1 MKFDI
6 QKASMTKRLSAYILD
21 LFIVILVAAGLMA
34 LIYDIVGYDAK
45 ANELQS
51 YYDEYEE
58 RYGIDT
64 QLSNEEIS
72 KLPEADQE
80 KYAEASKAFSEDER
94 IRNVYSILI
103 NLTIVITSISLLISY
118 ILTDF
123 VMPLILKNGQTVG
136 KKVFNIALMRVDGVK
151 VSTFQLFVRAVLGK
165 FTIETMLPVL
175 LIMMMLFGVMGGI
188 ALVVV
193 LLLLVLQLV
202 VMVISK
208 TNSAMHDLLAV
219 TVTVDLESQRI
230 FETEADLVAYK
241 QRIAAEKAAEAP
253 Y

>member
-1 MKFDI
+1 MKLDL

-34 LIYDIVGYDAK
+34 LIYDIVDYDSK

-64 QLSNEEIS
+64 QLSSEEIS
-72 KLPEADQE
+72 KLSDADQA

-118 ILTDF
+118 VLTD
-123 VMPLILKNGQTVG
+123 VVLPLILKNGQTVG
-136 KKVFNIALMRVDGVK
+136 KKVFNIALMRADGVK
-151 VSTFQLFVRAVLGK
+151 ASPFQLFVRAVLGK

-188 ALVVV
+188 ALIVV
-193 LLLLVLQLV
+193 LLLLVLQIV
-202 VMVISK
+202 VMAISK
-208 TNSAMHDLLAV
+208 TNSAIHDLLAV
-219 TVTVDLESQRI
+219 TVAVDLESQRI
-230 FETEADLVAYK
+230 FESEAALMEYK
-241 QRIAAEKAAEAP
+241 QRIAAEKAEAAP

>member
-1 MKFDI
+1 MKLDL

-34 LIYDIVGYDAK
+34 LIYDIVDYDSK

-64 QLSNEEIS
+64 QLSSEEIS
-72 KLPEADQE
+72 KLSDADQA

-118 ILTDF
+118 VLTD
-123 VMPLILKNGQTVG
+123 VVLPLILKNGQTVG
-136 KKVFNIALMRVDGVK
+136 KKVFNVALMRVDGVK
-151 VSTFQLFVRAVLGK
+151 VSPFQLFVRAVLGK

-175 LIMMMLFGVMGGI
+175 LIMMTLFGVMGGI
-188 ALVVV
+188 ALIVV
-193 LLLLVLQLV
+193 LLLLILQIV
-202 VMVISK
+202 VMIISK
-208 TNSAMHDLLAV
+208 TNSAIHDLLAV
-219 TVTVDLESQRI
+219 TVAVDLESQRI
-230 FETEADLVAYK
+230 FESEAALMEYK

>member
-1 MKFDI
+1 MKFDL
-6 QKASMTKRLSAYILD
+6 QKATITKRLSAYILD
-21 LFIVILVAAGLMA
+21 LFIVILLAAGLMA
-34 LIYDIVGYDAK
+34 LIYDVVDYDSK

-51 YYDEYEE
+51 YYKEYEDK
-58 RYGIDT
+58 YGINT
-64 QLSNEEIS
+64 QLSAEEIA
-72 KLPEADQE
+72 KLPQADQD
-80 KYAEASKAFSEDER
+80 KYAQASKEFSEDER

-103 NLTIVITSISLLISY
+103 NLTIVITSISLLLAYVISDV
-118 ILTDF
+118 I
-123 VMPLILKNGQTVG
+123 VPLFLKNGQTVG

-175 LIMMMLFGVMGGI
+175 LVMMMFFGVMGGI
-188 ALVVV
+188 ALIVV
-193 LLLLVLQLV
+193 LLLLVLQIV
-202 VMVISK
+202 VMSISK

-219 TVTVDLESQRI
+219 TVAVDLESQRI
-230 FETEADLVAYK
+230 FESEAALIEYK

>member
-1 MKFDI
+1 MKLDL

-34 LIYDIVGYDAK
+34 LIYDIVDYDSK

-64 QLSNEEIS
+64 QLSSEEIS
-72 KLPEADQE
+72 KLSDADQA

-118 ILTDF
+118 VLTD
-123 VMPLILKNGQTVG
+123 VVLPLILKNGQTVG

-151 VSTFQLFVRAVLGK
+151 ASPFQLFVRAVLGK

-188 ALVVV
+188 ALIVV
-193 LLLLVLQLV
+193 LLLLVLQIV
-202 VMVISK
+202 VMAISK
-208 TNSAMHDLLAV
+208 TNSAIHDLLAV
-219 TVTVDLESQRI
+219 TVAVDLESQRI
-230 FETEADLVAYK
+230 FESEAALMEYK

>member
-1 MKFDI
+1 MKFDL

-34 LIYDIVGYDAK
+34 LIYDVVDYDAK

-51 YYDEYEE
+51 YYKEYED
-58 RYGIDT
+58 RYGINT
-64 QLSNEEIS
+64 QLSSEEIA
-72 KLPEADQE
+72 KLPQADQD

-94 IRNVYSILI
+94 IRNVYSVLI

-118 ILTDF
+118 VLTD
-123 VMPLILKNGQTVG
+123 VVLPLILKNGQTVG
-136 KKVFNIALMRVDGVK
+136 KKVFNVALMRVDGVK
-151 VSTFQLFVRAVLGK
+151 VSPFQLFVRAVLGK

-188 ALVVV
+188 ALIVV
-193 LLLLVLQLV
+193 LLLLVLQIV
-202 VMVISK
+202 VMIISK
-208 TNSAMHDLLAV
+208 TNSAIHDLLAV

-230 FETEADLVAYK
+230 FESEAALMEYK
-241 QRIAAEKAAEAP
+241 QRIAAEKAEAAP